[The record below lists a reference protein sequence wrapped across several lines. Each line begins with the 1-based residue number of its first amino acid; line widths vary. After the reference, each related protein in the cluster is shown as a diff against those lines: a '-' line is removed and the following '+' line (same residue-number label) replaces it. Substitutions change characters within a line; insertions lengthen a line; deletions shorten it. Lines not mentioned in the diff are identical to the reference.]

1 MELLYATLVFLIGL
15 GVLISGAEIF
25 IHHSAQLG
33 AKLGISD
40 VIVGITLVALGT
52 SIPEIFVSV
61 SSIINDAP
69 ALALGNSIGSNISN
83 IAIIY
88 GLSLFWLASKTLNIS
103 LRNIFIL
110 ILSVLIAGW
119 ALYDLTIS
127 VADSIVFIALFILF
141 VLNLFREKP
150 DEVPKNTHKDESLTP
165 DEVQENTHKDESFTK
180 VSLLILLSLILLAVG
195 SELTVRGGVDL
206 AIGLG
211 IPDAVIGLTMIAIG
225 TSLPE
230 LAASV
235 SALRR
240 SKGNMVVG
248 NIVGSNILNIV
259 LIFPIIGIGSTAVF
273 DQEIFNR
280 DFMVMSAL
288 TAAFILLVAVGRGEG
303 SLKKVLYPVFAIGM
317 FVSMGFY
324 LTSLF

>member
-1 MELLYATLVFLIGL
+1 MELLIATIVFIVGL
-15 GVLISGAEIF
+15 GILISGAEIF
-25 IHHSAQLG
+25 IHHSSQLG
-33 AKLGISD
+33 SKLGISD
-40 VIVGITLVALGT
+40 VVIGITLVALGT
-52 SIPEIFVSV
+52 SIPEIFVSI
-61 SSIINDAP
+61 SSILNNAP
-69 ALALGNSIGSNISN
+69 AIALGNSIGSNISN

-88 GLSLFWLASKTLNIS
+88 GLSLFWLSSINLNIS

-119 ALYDLTIS
+119 SLYDLTIS
-127 VADSIVFIALFILF
+127 VGDSIVFIALFILF

-150 DEVPKNTHKDESLTP
+150 EEDKENIHKNTSLT
-165 DEVQENTHKDESFTK
+165 KLSI
-180 VSLLILLSLILLAVG
+180 LILLSLIFLGVG

-206 AIGLG
+206 ATSLG
-211 IPDAVIGLTMIAIG
+211 IPDAVIGLTMVAIG

-230 LAASV
+230 LAASI

-248 NIVGSNILNIV
+248 NIVGSNILNVV
-259 LIFPIIGIGSTAVF
+259 LIFPIIGLGSKSFF

-288 TAAFILLVAVGRGEG
+288 TAVFILLVSIGRSEG
-303 SLKKVLYPVFAIGM
+303 SFKKYLYPVFALGM
-317 FVSMGFY
+317 FISVGFY
-324 LTSLF
+324 LVSLF

>member
-1 MELLYATLVFLIGL
+1 MELLFASLIFLIGL
-15 GVLISGAEIF
+15 GILFSGAEVF
-25 IHHSAQLG
+25 IHYSSQLG
-33 AKLGISD
+33 TKLGISD
-40 VIVGITLVALGT
+40 VVIGITLVALGT
-52 SIPEIFVSV
+52 SIPEIFVSI

-69 ALALGNSIGSNISN
+69 AIALGNSIGSNISN

-88 GLSLFWLASKTLNIS
+88 GISLFWLASKTLDIS

-127 VADSIVFIALFILF
+127 IGDSIVFIALFVLF

-150 DEVPKNTHKDESLTP
+150 EESDENKRKDESL
-165 DEVQENTHKDESFTK
+165 SK
-180 VSLLILLSLILLAVG
+180 VSILIIVSLVLLSIG
-195 SELTVRGGVDL
+195 SELTVRGAVDL
-206 AIGLG
+206 ATGLG
-211 IPDAVIGLTMIAIG
+211 IPDAVIGLTMVAIG

-230 LAASV
+230 LAATI

-240 SKGNMVVG
+240 NKGNMVVG

-259 LIFPIIGIGSTAVF
+259 LIFPIIGIGSSIFF

-280 DFMVMSAL
+280 DFMVMSIF
-288 TAAFILLVAVGRGEG
+288 TATFILLVTVGKQSGG
-303 SLKKVLYPVFAIGM
+303 LKKVLYPVFGVGM
-317 FVSMGFY
+317 FISMIFY
-324 LTSLF
+324 LTSLC

>member
-1 MELLYATLVFLIGL
+1 MELLYATLIFLIGL
-15 GVLISGAEIF
+15 SVLISGAEVF

-127 VADSIVFIALFILF
+127 AADSIVFIALFILF

-150 DEVPKNTHKDESLTP
+150 DEVPENTHKDESL
-165 DEVQENTHKDESFTK
+165 TK

-195 SELTVRGGVDL
+195 SELTVQGGVDL

-259 LIFPIIGIGSTAVF
+259 LIFPIIGIGSTAIF
-273 DQEIFNR
+273 DQEIFSR
-280 DFMVMSAL
+280 DFMVMSIFS
-288 TAAFILLVAVGRGEG
+288 AAFILLISIGRQEMNI
-303 SLKKVLYPVFAIGM
+303 KKVFYPVFGVGM
-317 FVSMGFY
+317 FISMGFY

>member
-1 MELLYATLVFLIGL
+1 MELLYATLIFLIGL

-119 ALYDLTIS
+119 SLYDLKIS

-150 DEVPKNTHKDESLTP
+150 DEVP
-165 DEVQENTHKDESFTK
+165 ENTHKEESLTK
-180 VSLLILLSLILLAVG
+180 VSLLIFLSLILLAVG

-206 AIGLG
+206 AVGLG
-211 IPDAVIGLTMIAIG
+211 ISDAVIGLTMIAIG

-288 TAAFILLVAVGRGEG
+288 TAAFILLVTVGRGEG
-303 SLKKVLYPVFAIGM
+303 SLKKVLYPVFAVGM
-317 FVSMGFY
+317 FVSMALY

>member
-1 MELLYATLVFLIGL
+1 MELLYATLIFLIGL
-15 GVLISGAEIF
+15 GVLVSGAEIF

-33 AKLGISD
+33 AKLGVSD

-88 GLSLFWLASKTLNIS
+88 GLSLFWLASKTLSIS

-127 VADSIVFIALFILF
+127 VADSVVFIALFILF

-150 DEVPKNTHKDESLTP
+150 GEVPENTHKDESLT
-165 DEVQENTHKDESFTK
+165 K
-180 VSLLILLSLILLAVG
+180 VSLLIVLSLILLGVG
-195 SELTVRGGVDL
+195 SELTVLGGVDL
-206 AIGLG
+206 AVGLG

-240 SKGNMVVG
+240 NKGNMVVG

-259 LIFPIIGIGSTAVF
+259 LIFPIIGIGSNAVF
-273 DQEIFNR
+273 DEEIFTR

-288 TAAFILLVAVGRGEG
+288 TASFILLITVGRGEG
-303 SLKKVLYPVFAIGM
+303 NLKKALYPVFAVGM
-317 FVSMGFY
+317 FISMGLY
-324 LTSLF
+324 LFSLF

>member
-1 MELLYATLVFLIGL
+1 MELFYATLIFLIGL
-15 GVLISGAEIF
+15 GVLISGAEVF

-127 VADSIVFIALFILF
+127 VGDSIVFIALFFLF

-150 DEVPKNTHKDESLTP
+150 GEVP
-165 DEVQENTHKDESFTK
+165 ENTHKDESITK
-180 VSLLILLSLILLAVG
+180 VSLLIVLSLILLGVG
-195 SELTVRGGVDL
+195 SELTVLGGVDL
-206 AIGLG
+206 AVGLG

-230 LAASV
+230 LAASI
-235 SALRR
+235 SALKA
-240 SKGNMVVG
+240 S
-248 NIVGSNILNIV
+248 I
-259 LIFPIIGIGSTAVF
+259 
-273 DQEIFNR
+273 
-280 DFMVMSAL
+280 SAL
-288 TAAFILLVAVGRGEG
+288 AKSSASCASNAASSSSRF
-303 SLKKVLYPVFAIGM
+303 S
-317 FVSMGFY
+317 
-324 LTSLF
+324 

>member
-1 MELLYATLVFLIGL
+1 MELFYATLIFLIGL

-150 DEVPKNTHKDESLTP
+150 DEVPENTHKDESL
-165 DEVQENTHKDESFTK
+165 TK

-273 DQEIFNR
+273 DQEIFTR

-288 TAAFILLVAVGRGEG
+288 TAAFILLVTVGRGEG
-303 SLKKVLYPVFAIGM
+303 SLKKVLYPVFAVGM
-317 FVSMGFY
+317 FVSMALY

>member
-1 MELLYATLVFLIGL
+1 MELLFATLIFLIGL
-15 GVLISGAEIF
+15 GILISGAEIF

-33 AKLGISD
+33 AKLGVSD
-40 VIVGITLVALGT
+40 VIIGITLVALGT

-150 DEVPKNTHKDESLTP
+150 NEDSENTHKDESL
-165 DEVQENTHKDESFTK
+165 NK
-180 VSLLILLSLILLAVG
+180 VSLFILMSLILLAVG
-195 SELTVRGGVDL
+195 SEMTVRGGVNL

-211 IPDAVIGLTMIAIG
+211 ISDAIIGLTMIAIG

-273 DQEIFNR
+273 DQEIFSR

-288 TAAFILLVAVGRGEG
+288 TAAFILLVTVGRGEG

>member
-1 MELLYATLVFLIGL
+1 MELLYATLIFLIGL

-119 ALYDLTIS
+119 SLYDLKIS
-127 VADSIVFIALFILF
+127 VADSLVFIALFILF

-150 DEVPKNTHKDESLTP
+150 DEVP
-165 DEVQENTHKDESFTK
+165 ENTHKEESLTK
-180 VSLLILLSLILLAVG
+180 VSLLIFLSLILLAVG

-206 AIGLG
+206 AVGLG
-211 IPDAVIGLTMIAIG
+211 ISDAVIGLTMIAIG

-273 DQEIFNR
+273 DQEIFTR

-288 TAAFILLVAVGRGEG
+288 TAAFILLVTVGRGEG
-303 SLKKVLYPVFAIGM
+303 SLKKVLYPVFAVGM
-317 FVSMGFY
+317 FVSMALY

>member
-1 MELLYATLVFLIGL
+1 MELLYATLIFLIGL

-119 ALYDLTIS
+119 SLYDLKIS

-141 VLNLFREKP
+141 VLNLFKEKP
-150 DEVPKNTHKDESLTP
+150 DEVP
-165 DEVQENTHKDESFTK
+165 ENTHKEESLTK
-180 VSLLILLSLILLAVG
+180 VSLLIFLSLILLAVG

-206 AIGLG
+206 AVGLG
-211 IPDAVIGLTMIAIG
+211 ISDAVIGLTMIAIG

-288 TAAFILLVAVGRGEG
+288 TAAFILLVTVGRGEG
-303 SLKKVLYPVFAIGM
+303 SLKKVLYPVFAVGM
-317 FVSMGFY
+317 FVSMALY

>member
-1 MELLYATLVFLIGL
+1 MELFYATLIFLIGL

-40 VIVGITLVALGT
+40 VIIGITLVALGT

-150 DEVPKNTHKDESLTP
+150 DEVP
-165 DEVQENTHKDESFTK
+165 ENTHKDESFTK

-273 DQEIFNR
+273 DQEIFTR

-288 TAAFILLVAVGRGEG
+288 TAAFILLVTVGRGEG
-303 SLKKVLYPVFAIGM
+303 SLKKVLYPVFAVGM
-317 FVSMGFY
+317 FVSMALY

>member
-1 MELLYATLVFLIGL
+1 MELLFASLIFLIGL
-15 GVLISGAEIF
+15 GILFSGAEVF
-25 IHHSAQLG
+25 IHYSSQLG
-33 AKLGISD
+33 TKLGISD
-40 VIVGITLVALGT
+40 VVIGITLVALGT
-52 SIPEIFVSV
+52 SIPEIFVSI

-69 ALALGNSIGSNISN
+69 AIALGNSIGSNISN

-88 GLSLFWLASKTLNIS
+88 GISLFWLASKTLDIS

-127 VADSIVFIALFILF
+127 IGDSIVFIALFVLF

-150 DEVPKNTHKDESLTP
+150 EESDENKRKDESL
-165 DEVQENTHKDESFTK
+165 SK
-180 VSLLILLSLILLAVG
+180 VSVLIIVSLVLLSIG
-195 SELTVRGGVDL
+195 SELTVRGAVDL
-206 AIGLG
+206 ATGLG
-211 IPDAVIGLTMIAIG
+211 IPDAVIGLTMVAIG

-230 LAASV
+230 LAATI

-240 SKGNMVVG
+240 NKGNMVVG

-259 LIFPIIGIGSTAVF
+259 LIFPIIGIGSSIFF

-280 DFMVMSAL
+280 DFMVMSIF
-288 TAAFILLVAVGRGEG
+288 TATFILLVTVGKQSGG
-303 SLKKVLYPVFAIGM
+303 LKKVLYPVFGVGM
-317 FVSMGFY
+317 FISMIFY

>member
-1 MELLYATLVFLIGL
+1 MEILFASLIFFIGL
-15 GVLISGAEIF
+15 GVLITGAEIF
-25 IHHSAQLG
+25 IHHSSQLG
-33 AKLGISD
+33 AKLGVSD
-40 VIVGITLVALGT
+40 VVIGITLVALGT

-69 ALALGNSIGSNISN
+69 AIALGNSIGSNISN

-88 GLSLFWLASKTLNIS
+88 GISLFWLASKTLNIS

-119 ALYDLTIS
+119 SLYDLTITVS
-127 VADSIVFIALFILF
+127 DSIVFIALFILF

-150 DEVPKNTHKDESLTP
+150 EESPENNHKDESLL
-165 DEVQENTHKDESFTK
+165 K
-180 VSLLILLSLILLAVG
+180 VSTLIILSLILLGVG

-206 AIGLG
+206 ATGLG
-211 IPDAVIGLTMIAIG
+211 IPDTVIGLTMVAIG

-230 LAASV
+230 LAASI

-259 LIFPIIGIGSTAVF
+259 LIFPIIGIGSTVVF
-273 DQEIFNR
+273 DEEIFSR
-280 DFMVMSAL
+280 DFMVMSVL
-288 TAAFILLVAVGRGEG
+288 TAAFILLITIGRQEG
-303 SLKKVLYPVFAIGM
+303 NLKKIFNPVFAIGM
-317 FVSMGFY
+317 FISIGFY
-324 LTSLF
+324 LVSLF

>member
-1 MELLYATLVFLIGL
+1 MELLYATLIFLIGL

-119 ALYDLTIS
+119 SLYDLKIS

-150 DEVPKNTHKDESLTP
+150 DEVP
-165 DEVQENTHKDESFTK
+165 ENTHKEESLTK
-180 VSLLILLSLILLAVG
+180 VSLLIFLSLILLAVG

-206 AIGLG
+206 AVGLG
-211 IPDAVIGLTMIAIG
+211 ISDAVIGLTMIAIG

-273 DQEIFNR
+273 DQEIFTR

-288 TAAFILLVAVGRGEG
+288 TAAFILLVTVGRGEG
-303 SLKKVLYPVFAIGM
+303 SLKKVLYPVFAVGM
-317 FVSMGFY
+317 FVSMALY

>member
-1 MELLYATLVFLIGL
+1 MELLYAAIIFVIGL
-15 GVLISGAEIF
+15 GVLIAGAEIF
-25 IHHSAQLG
+25 IHYSSQLG
-33 AKLGISD
+33 SKLGISD
-40 VIVGITLVALGT
+40 VVIGITLVALGT
-52 SIPEIFVSV
+52 SIPEIFVSI

-69 ALALGNSIGSNISN
+69 AIALGNSIGSNISN

-88 GLSLFWLASKTLNIS
+88 GLSLFWLASKMLNIS

-119 ALYDLTIS
+119 SLFDLKIS
-127 VADSIVFIALFILF
+127 IGDSIVFIALFILF
-141 VLNLFREKP
+141 VLNLLREKP
-150 DEVPKNTHKDESLTP
+150 EDD
-165 DEVQENTHKDESFTK
+165 QENTHKNA
-180 VSLLILLSLILLAVG
+180 SLLNVSFLIIISLILLGLG

-211 IPDAVIGLTMIAIG
+211 IPDAVVGLTMVAIG

-230 LAASV
+230 LAASL

-240 SKGNMVVG
+240 NKGNMVVG

-259 LIFPIIGIGSTAVF
+259 LIFPIIGIGTSAVF
-273 DQEIFNR
+273 DDEIFSR
-280 DFMVMSAL
+280 DFMVMSAF
-288 TAAFILLVAVGRGEG
+288 TAAFILLIIIGRQEG
-303 SLKKVLYPVFAIGM
+303 NLKKILYPLFGIGM
-317 FVSMGFY
+317 FVSIGIY

>member
-1 MELLYATLVFLIGL
+1 MELLFASLIFLIGL
-15 GVLISGAEIF
+15 GILFSGAEVF
-25 IHHSAQLG
+25 IHYSSQLG
-33 AKLGISD
+33 TKLGISD
-40 VIVGITLVALGT
+40 VVIGITLVALGT
-52 SIPEIFVSV
+52 SIPEIFVSI

-69 ALALGNSIGSNISN
+69 AIALGNSIGSNISN

-88 GLSLFWLASKTLNIS
+88 GISLFWLASKTLDIS

-127 VADSIVFIALFILF
+127 IGDSIVFIALFVLF

-150 DEVPKNTHKDESLTP
+150 EESDENKRKDESL
-165 DEVQENTHKDESFTK
+165 SK
-180 VSLLILLSLILLAVG
+180 VSILIIVSLVLLSIG
-195 SELTVRGGVDL
+195 SELTVRGAVDL
-206 AIGLG
+206 ATGLG
-211 IPDAVIGLTMIAIG
+211 IPDAVIGLTMVAIG

-230 LAASV
+230 LAATI

-240 SKGNMVVG
+240 NKGNMVVG

-259 LIFPIIGIGSTAVF
+259 LIFPIIGIGSSIFF

-280 DFMVMSAL
+280 DFMVMSIF
-288 TAAFILLVAVGRGEG
+288 TATFILLVTVGKQSGG
-303 SLKKVLYPVFAIGM
+303 LKKVLYPVFGVGM
-317 FVSMGFY
+317 FISMIFY

>member
-1 MELLYATLVFLIGL
+1 MELLYATLIFLIGL

-40 VIVGITLVALGT
+40 VVVGITLVALGT

-88 GLSLFWLASKTLNIS
+88 GLSLFWLATKTLNIS

-127 VADSIVFIALFILF
+127 ISDSIVFIALFTLF

-150 DEVPKNTHKDESLTP
+150 DEVPENTHKDESL
-165 DEVQENTHKDESFTK
+165 SK
-180 VSLLILLSLILLAVG
+180 VSLFIFLSLALLAIG

-206 AIGLG
+206 AVGLG
-211 IPDAVIGLTMIAIG
+211 IPDAVIGLTMVAIG

-230 LAASV
+230 LAASI

-259 LIFPIIGIGSTAVF
+259 LIFPIIGVGSTAVF
-273 DQEIFNR
+273 DQEIFSR

-288 TAAFILLVAVGRGEG
+288 TAAFILLITVGRGEG
-303 SLKKVLYPVFAIGM
+303 NLKKALYPVFAIGM
-317 FVSMGFY
+317 FISMGLY

>member
-1 MELLYATLVFLIGL
+1 MELLYATLIFLIGL

-40 VIVGITLVALGT
+40 VIVGITIVALGT
-52 SIPEIFVSV
+52 SIPEIFVSI

-119 ALYDLTIS
+119 ALYDLTIT
-127 VADSIVFIALFILF
+127 VADSVVFIALFILF

-150 DEVPKNTHKDESLTP
+150 EEVP
-165 DEVQENTHKDESFTK
+165 ENTHKDESITK
-180 VSLLILLSLILLAVG
+180 ASFLIILSLVLLAVG
-195 SELTVRGGVDL
+195 SELTVEGGVDL
-206 AIGLG
+206 AVGLG

-230 LAASV
+230 LAASI

-240 SKGNMVVG
+240 NKGNMVVG
-248 NIVGSNILNIV
+248 NIVGSNILNVV
-259 LIFPIIGIGSTAVF
+259 LIFPIIGIGSTAIF
-273 DQEIFNR
+273 DQEIFSR
-280 DFMVMSAL
+280 DFMVMSIFS
-288 TAAFILLVAVGRGEG
+288 AAFILLISVGRQD
-303 SLKKVLYPVFAIGM
+303 LNIKKVLYPVFGIGM
-317 FVSMGFY
+317 FISMAFY

>member
-1 MELLYATLVFLIGL
+1 MELLIATIVFIVGL
-15 GVLISGAEIF
+15 GILISGAEIF
-25 IHHSAQLG
+25 IHHSSQLG
-33 AKLGISD
+33 SKLGISD
-40 VIVGITLVALGT
+40 VVIGITLVALGT
-52 SIPEIFVSV
+52 SIPEIFVSI
-61 SSIINDAP
+61 SSILNNAP
-69 ALALGNSIGSNISN
+69 AIALGNSIGSNISN

-88 GLSLFWLASKTLNIS
+88 GLSLFWLSSINLNIS

-119 ALYDLTIS
+119 SLYDLTIS
-127 VADSIVFIALFILF
+127 VGDSIVFIALFILF

-150 DEVPKNTHKDESLTP
+150 EEDKENIHKNTSLT
-165 DEVQENTHKDESFTK
+165 KLSI
-180 VSLLILLSLILLAVG
+180 LILLSLIFLGVG

-206 AIGLG
+206 AISLG
-211 IPDAVIGLTMIAIG
+211 IPDAVIGLTMVAIG

-230 LAASV
+230 LAASI

-248 NIVGSNILNIV
+248 NIVGSNILNVV
-259 LIFPIIGIGSTAVF
+259 LIFPIIGLGSKSFF

-288 TAAFILLVAVGRGEG
+288 TAVFILLVSIGRSEG
-303 SLKKVLYPVFAIGM
+303 SFKKYLYPVFAVGM
-317 FVSMGFY
+317 FISVGFY
-324 LTSLF
+324 FVSLF